1 MQDSVL
7 PRGVGLRKPH
17 ISPSI
22 SPHIFSTL
30 AVLRGALF
38 GVFCVFCGFF
48 STCCPFSVCSVYFV
62 VSFSHAVLWRHF
74 FYHGVT
80 KALDTGCG
88 VVVHFRFIADFEFR
102 FIADFLDKS
111 QRREE

>member
-1 MQDSVL
+1 MQS
-7 PRGVGLRKPH
+7 
-17 ISPSI
+17 
-22 SPHIFSTL
+22 F
-30 AVLRGALF
+30 F
-38 GVFCVFCGFF
+38 CVFCVFCGFPPRWQSCAQRLLVYF
-48 STCCPFSVCSVYFV
+48 VYFV
-62 VSFSHAVLWRHF
+62 VSLHMLSFFEYFEYFVVSISTLTVLWRHF

>member
-1 MQDSVL
+1 MQS
-7 PRGVGLRKPH
+7 
-17 ISPSI
+17 
-22 SPHIFSTL
+22 
-30 AVLRGALF
+30 
-38 GVFCVFCGFF
+38 
-48 STCCPFSVCSVYFV
+48 FSVCSVVFLHAGSAARSAFLSILCILWFPSHMQ
-62 VSFSHAVLWRHF
+62 SFLWSHF

>member
-1 MQDSVL
+1 
-7 PRGVGLRKPH
+7 
-17 ISPSI
+17 
-22 SPHIFSTL
+22 
-30 AVLRGALF
+30 
-38 GVFCVFCGFF
+38 
-48 STCCPFSVCSVYFV
+48 
-62 VSFSHAVLWRHF
+62 VLWRHF

-111 QRREE
+111 QRREEYTS